1 MKVSASVLSR
11 EFGFRYGWKR
21 VGERGFDTG
30 RQA

>member
-11 EFGFRYGWKR
+11 EFGIQYGWKR
-21 VGERGFDTG
+21 GGERGFDTG